1 MIMRLALKVFV
12 KVLYLVKYYAAHITA
27 ASHSGSIHLVENE
40 AKEGVILFIALMAT
54 IFTTYVFTCTY
65 FYRMELSKNV
75 LL

>member
-1 MIMRLALKVFV
+1 MIMRLTLKVFI

-27 ASHSGSIHLVENE
+27 ASHSIHLVENE